1 MNNRYFKIKKS
12 DLIEFLR
19 TKTNI
24 PDYNCPKDSK
34 KIEIKL
40 DCNDYNKGLLSV
52 LIEIE

>member
-19 TKTNI
+19 TKTNN
-24 PDYNCPKDSK
+24 PDWHCPKESN

-40 DCNDYNKGLLSV
+40 DGNDYNKGLLSV